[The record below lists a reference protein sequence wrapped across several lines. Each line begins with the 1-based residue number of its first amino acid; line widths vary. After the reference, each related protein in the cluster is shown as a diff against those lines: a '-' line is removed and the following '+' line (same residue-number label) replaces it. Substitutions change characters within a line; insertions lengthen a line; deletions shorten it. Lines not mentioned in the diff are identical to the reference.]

1 MNGRRVVA
9 DFLVFARGYFRS
21 PIGLF
26 FSLVFPIILIILFGV
41 IFQNS
46 GQSAVNLPVVNMDH
60 NSAASLSFLSALNNT
75 SVVKVQVVTLP
86 AGMSLSTWLGNQ
98 GDPVGLIVPSGFGAD
113 FQGHTNVSVTVI
125 TDPSD
130 AFSSGVVLGAV
141 QGVTNQFNFEA
152 LHGAPFVS
160 VQTAT
165 VGSASFTELDYLVP
179 GLIGF
184 SILTSPMF
192 SMVEIT
198 STYRKEGLFRQLTLT
213 PLTRSEWLLAKIL
226 WYVVITGIAACLMVF
241 IGAEA
246 FNIHIVLSVYSIPFL
261 IIGPLMFVSLGM
273 LAGSISRTPE
283 TAAIVGNVV
292 TFPMMFLSGTFF
304 PVSSFSPG
312 LQDFAHVLPLY
323 YIIDGLD
330 QTMLFGNTGRA
341 LIDLAVCIVIALVF
355 FIAAVITFKWREE

>member
-1 MNGRRVVA
+1 VNPRRVVA
-9 DFLVFARGYFRS
+9 DFTVFARGYFRS

-26 FSLVFPIILIILFGV
+26 FSLIFPIILIILFGV

-46 GQSAVNLPVVNMDH
+46 GQSAVSLPVVNLDH
-60 NSAASLSFLSALNNT
+60 DSNASLSYLSDLNST
-75 SVVKVQVVTLP
+75 AVVKVQVIDLP
-86 AGMSLSTWLGNQ
+86 AGTNFSTWLGTQ
-98 GDPVGLIVPSGFGAD
+98 GDPVGLIIPVGFGAAY
-113 FQGHTNVSVTVI
+113 QNHSNISVTVV
-125 TDPSD
+125 TDPND
-130 AFSSGVVLGAV
+130 QFSSGVVQGAV
-141 QGVTNQFNFEA
+141 SGVTNEFNFQA

-160 VQTAT
+160 VRMET
-165 VGSASFTELDYLVP
+165 VGSASFTTLDYLVP

-226 WYVVITGIAACLMVF
+226 WYIVITLIAAALMIF

-246 FNIHIVLSVYSIPFL
+246 FNIHIVLTPLSIPFL
-261 IIGPLMFVSLGM
+261 VIGPLMFVSLGM

-312 LQDFAHVLPLY
+312 LQDFAHILPLY

-330 QTMLFGNTGRA
+330 QTMLFGNSGRA
-341 LIDLAVCIVIALVF
+341 EVDLAICIVIAVVF
-355 FIAAVITFKWREE
+355 FIGAVVTFKWREE